1 MSGYNFTIVGTSGY
15 FYNKGERK
23 CSNSDKKKMV
33 GIKVMH
39 KKRNILDYSVKSRHD
54 RDKR

>member
-23 CSNSDKKKMV
+23 CLNSDKKNGRNESDAPEEKHT
-33 GIKVMH
+33 GLFCKIKT
-39 KKRNILDYSVKSRHD
+39 
-54 RDKR
+54 